1 MQFVRFAVVG
11 FVLLTVIYV
20 LISIYSRSVRR
31 ERLEDDWAELDEEAR
46 AGQSRDDFIDAGM
59 AAYQSGFRRKLILL
73 VYVIPTIAVV
83 TLIYVIN

>member
-46 AGQSRDDFIDAGM
+46 AGQ
-59 AAYQSGFRRKLILL
+59 
-73 VYVIPTIAVV
+73 
-83 TLIYVIN
+83 

>member
-31 ERLEDDWAELDEEAR
+31 ERLEDDWAELDE
-46 AGQSRDDFIDAGM
+46 
-59 AAYQSGFRRKLILL
+59 
-73 VYVIPTIAVV
+73 
-83 TLIYVIN
+83 

>member
-46 AGQSRDDFIDAGM
+46 AGQLAVTTLSRPGWQRIRVA
-59 AAYQSGFRRKLILL
+59 SGGS
-73 VYVIPTIAVV
+73 
-83 TLIYVIN
+83 

>member
-31 ERLEDDWAELDEEAR
+31 ERLEDD
-46 AGQSRDDFIDAGM
+46 
-59 AAYQSGFRRKLILL
+59 
-73 VYVIPTIAVV
+73 
-83 TLIYVIN
+83 